1 MYLETKG
8 LTKTFGKQIAV
19 DHLDLAVKKGSFTA
33 ILGPNGAGKSTTIAM
48 LLGLLSPT
56 SGTISYQTKDPQVG
70 VVFQESILDD
80 ELTVSENLRFRQ
92 KLAGLNDSAGLTQI
106 MKQLGISDFV
116 DQRYG
121 LLSGGQRRR
130 VDIARSLLDQ
140 PDILF
145 LDEPT
150 AGLDIQTRKAIWQV
164 LTDLRK
170 QDDLTIVLTTH
181 YLEEA
186 NEADMVFIIDHGRLI
201 ASDPADQLKHKYAK
215 NQLILQTE
223 KMRELKKLLSDQVS
237 YTTISADKIQLTPID
252 TQNAL
257 QILAAVGTLLSH
269 FEYREGTI
277 DDAFINLTGK
287 EMH

>member
-1 MYLETKG
+1 
-8 LTKTFGKQIAV
+8 
-19 DHLDLAVKKGSFTA
+19 
-33 ILGPNGAGKSTTIAM
+33 M

-56 SGTISYQTKDPQVG
+56 SGTISYQTKNPQVG

-92 KLAGLNDSAGLTQI
+92 KLAGQNDSAGLTQI

>member
-19 DHLDLAVKKGSFTA
+19 DHLNLAVKKGSFTA
-33 ILGPNGAGKSTTIAM
+33 ILGPNGAGKTTTIAM

-56 SGTISYQTKDPQVG
+56 SGTISYQVKDPQVG

-92 KLAGLNDSAGLTQI
+92 KLAGLNDSASLIQI

-201 ASDPADQLKHKYAK
+201 ASEPADQLKNKYAK

-237 YTTISADKIQLTPID
+237 YTTISADKIQLTPVD